1 MKNILSWRPF
11 VVLKTFV
18 VAHKIISAV
27 VILVVAVAGYK
38 VYTSLTNT
46 SGETQYVMASAAR
59 DTVVVSVTGSG
70 QVSASNQVD
79 IKSKVSGTVTAV
91 AAADGQSLKGGALI
105 AQIDASEAQKTV
117 RDAQASLETAQLSL
131 EKLTQPANELSLLQA
146 ENALAQAQQSQQ
158 NAQNDLVRAYD
169 DGYNAVSNAFSGL
182 PSVMSGLVDMFF
194 NSTIDRT
201 VWNVD
206 WYANISVSWNL
217 NALQYKNDFL
227 SKYQSARKE
236 YDALFERY
244 KSTGRNSDTATI
256 ESLVH
261 DTYETTKDISD
272 MVKAASNYL
281 DFVQD
286 LMEQHNVTPPS
297 AMSTHQT
304 SLDSFTST
312 VNTHLSALYS
322 AIQSIDNSRQAIVNA
337 SSSVDEKTA
346 SLADL
351 KAGADPLD
359 VKSQELTIT
368 QRRNALLDVQE
379 TLADY
384 YIRAP
389 FDGVVAQMSVK
400 KGDSASSGGTIA
412 TFITKQ
418 QLAEV
423 SFNEVDVAK
432 VKTGQKATLTFDAV
446 PDLSISGAVASVD
459 IVGTVTQGVVNYSV
473 KIAFDTQDERIKTGM
488 SVSAA
493 IVTDVAQNVL
503 VVPNSAVKSRNGTF
517 YVEVF
522 DSSVAVAT
530 SGQEFPSLIPP
541 REQTV
546 EIGLANDTVTEII
559 SGLSE
564 GGNVVVRT
572 VSPTTQQTSTAAS
585 SLFGGGRS
593 AIGR

>member
-1 MKNILSWRPF
+1 MKNLLSWRPF

-18 VAHKIISAV
+18 VAHKIVTVI
-27 VILVVAVAGYK
+27 VILVVAAAGYK
-38 VYTSLTNT
+38 VYTSLTST
-46 SGETQYVMASAAR
+46 SGETQYVTASVAR

-79 IKSKVSGTVTAV
+79 VKSKVSGTVTVVSAV
-91 AAADGQSLKGGALI
+91 QGQSLKAGTLI
-105 AQIDASEAQKTV
+105 AQMDARQAQKSV
-117 RDAQASLETAQLSL
+117 RDARASLETAQLSL
-131 EKLTQPANELSLLQA
+131 EKLTQSASELSLLQA
-146 ENALAQAQQSQQ
+146 ENTLAQAKQSQQ
-158 NAQNDLVRAYD
+158 NAQSDLVKSYD

-182 PSVMSGLVDMFF
+182 PTVMAGLVDMFF

-206 WYANISVSWNL
+206 WYANISVSWDL
-217 NALQYKNDFL
+217 DALQYKNDFL
-227 SKYQSARKE
+227 SKYQSARKT

-244 KSTGRNSDTATI
+244 KSIGRNADTATI
-256 ESLVH
+256 ESLIY
-261 DTYETTKDISD
+261 DTYETTVAISD
-272 MVKAASNYL
+272 TVKAANNYL

-286 LMEQHNVTPPS
+286 LMKQHNVTSPS
-297 AMSTHQT
+297 AMSTHQS

-312 VNTHLSALYS
+312 VNSHLSALYS
-322 AIQSIDNSRQAIVNA
+322 ASQSIEDFKQAIVNA
-337 SSSVDEKTA
+337 GRSVAEKTA

-359 VKSQELTIT
+359 VKSQELAIT
-368 QRRNALLDVQE
+368 QRRNALLDAQE
-379 TLADY
+379 ALADY

-389 FDGVVAQMSVK
+389 FDGVIATVDVQ
-400 KGDSASSGGTIA
+400 KGDSVSGGTIA

-423 SFNEVDVAK
+423 SLNEVDVAK
-432 VKTGQKATLTFDAV
+432 VKVGQRATLTFDAV
-446 PDLSISGAVASVD
+446 PDLSITGTVASVD
-459 IVGTVTQGVVNYSV
+459 TVGTVTQGVVNYTV
-473 KIAFDTQDERIKTGM
+473 KVGFDTQDERIKPGM

-493 IVTDVAQNVL
+493 IVTDVVQNVL

-522 DSSVAVAT
+522 DDGVAVAT
-530 SGQEFPSLIPP
+530 SGQEFPSLVPP

-564 GGNVVVRT
+564 GDKVVVRT
-572 VSPTTQQTSTAAS
+572 VSPTSQQTPTAAS